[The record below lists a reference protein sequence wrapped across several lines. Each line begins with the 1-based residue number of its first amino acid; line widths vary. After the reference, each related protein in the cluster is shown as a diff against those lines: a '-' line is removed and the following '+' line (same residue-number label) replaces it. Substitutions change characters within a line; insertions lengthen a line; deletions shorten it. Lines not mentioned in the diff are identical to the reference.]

1 MWAVVNIRPEHK
13 KKQQRLPL
21 LRQKSTVCGIVHLC
35 MYEDSAGFWL
45 LFVQLWIWFFFWNF
59 CLLLFRIIWF
69 LLQDYNM
76 IQTYSLWLCWQPEL
90 FDIFLLCSL
99 YIILVRWATYTIFPN
114 KFTQSFQFVVDV
126 FFCHFKRF
134 FYYALYSRYKIKK
147 SVWHRKVGRG

>member
-45 LFVQLWIWFFFWNF
+45 LFAQLWIWFFFFLNV

-76 IQTYSLWLCWQPEL
+76 IQTYSLWIFVDSLNCLIDFYCALYFGEQPIQ
-90 FDIFLLCSL
+90 FFLK
-99 YIILVRWATYTIFPN
+99 N
-114 KFTQSFQFVVDV
+114 FTQSFQSVVDV
-126 FFCHFKRF
+126 FFLSFSKDSLT
-134 FYYALYSRYKIKK
+134 YALYRRCKIKK

>member
-45 LFVQLWIWFFFWNF
+45 LFVQLWIFIFFWNF

-76 IQTYSLWLCWQPEL
+76 IQTNSLWIFVDRLNCLIDFYCALYFGEQPIQ
-90 FDIFLLCSL
+90 FFLK
-99 YIILVRWATYTIFPN
+99 N
-114 KFTQSFQFVVDV
+114 FTQSFQFVLDV

-134 FYYALYSRYKIKK
+134 FDYALLVQNKEIC
-147 SVWHRKVGRG
+147 VA

>member
-45 LFVQLWIWFFFWNF
+45 LFVQLWIWFIFWNF
-59 CLLLFRIIWF
+59 CLLLLGIIWV

-76 IQTYSLWLCWQPEL
+76 IQTCSLWIFLWQPEL
-90 FDIFLLCSL
+90 FDRFLLCSL
-99 YIILVRWATYTIFPN
+99 FWWATYTIFPK

-134 FYYALYSRYKIKK
+134 FDYALYS
-147 SVWHRKVGRG
+147 KVRNKEICVVA